1 MCSRTS
7 YHKIINIEQHFLY
20 DMNKFK
26 PVLLLSFLFVFVYII
41 NIELQSPSQM
51 SFNIFKNIFAET
63 TDNSQPLVVTVGEF
77 NLTTGKLLPGHSPIA
92 YKASN
97 IPGLQNDGC
106 PKNPD
111 KTVVYIHGY
120 AVNGKTFASEASSDI
135 FNRVK
140 LSLENKTNN
149 TQNNT
154 INVIGFNWDSNI
166 LTKDKPWEIAK
177 DIAKKNGLKLA
188 QFILDF
194 KNKCLD
200 TDIRLIAHSL
210 GARVALSSL
219 DILHNNPE
227 WNAKNYQVKSVHLLG
242 AAVDNEEI
250 TKNPFDIVKD
260 PMNGYNI
267 NIIEMKYPIS
277 LDKIKSAYGQ
287 AVEDEVEKFYNFFSP
302 KDDSLEI
309 FYPLNENNDSALGL
323 TGAEKGISLPNNYIE
338 TNVQSQIK
346 PFCDADG
353 HNSCDY
359 PYNIVLYSRPA
370 YGDNH
375 FGYIGFMNANGTLKD
390 DGAMDEVVKNWGS
403 E

>member
-1 MCSRTS
+1 
-7 YHKIINIEQHFLY
+7 
-20 DMNKFK
+20 MNKFK
-26 PVLLLSFLFVFVYII
+26 PILLLSFLFVFVYII
-41 NIELQSPSQM
+41 GIELQSPSQT
-51 SFNIFKNIFAET
+51 SFNIFENTFAET
-63 TDNSQPLVVTVGEF
+63 TNNSQPLVVTVGEF
-77 NLTTGKLLPGHSPIA
+77 NTTTGKLLPGHSPIA

-97 IPGLQNDGC
+97 IPGLQKDDC
-106 PKNPD
+106 PQNPD
-111 KTVVYIHGY
+111 KTVLYIHGY
-120 AVNGKTFASEASSDI
+120 AVNGKTVASEASSDI
-135 FNRVK
+135 FKRVK

-149 TQNNT
+149 PNNNT

-166 LTKDKPWEIAK
+166 LAKDKSWEIAK
-177 DIAKKNGLKLA
+177 DVAKKNGLKLA

-194 KNKCLD
+194 KNGCPD

-210 GARVALSSL
+210 GARVTLSSL

-227 WNAKNYQVKSVHLLG
+227 WNAKNYTVKSVHLLG

-260 PMNGYNI
+260 PKNGYNI
-267 NIIEMKYPIS
+267 NLIEMKYPIS
-277 LDKIKSAYGQ
+277 LDKIKYAYGQ
-287 AVEDEVEKFYNFFSP
+287 TVEDEVEKFYNFFSP

-323 TGAEKGISLPNNYIE
+323 TGAEKGISLPNNYTE

-359 PYNIVLYSRPA
+359 PYNIVLYSRPSD
-370 YGDNH
+370 GDNH
-375 FGYIGFMNANGTLKD
+375 FGYIGFMDANGKLKD
-390 DGAMDEVVKNWGS
+390 DGVMGEVVKNWES